1 MKSDLIASQ
10 TSRNQIAKVGRGAD
24 IGRVM
29 KPNPQNQKSDTPK
42 PHPKIGMEFQQDRH
56 HRNQIRETLKLTFI
70 NIFRFQKDHFS
81 IRRVQGGRGVLRRK
95 RGEQIFP
102 LDPIFLKASMLK
114 FSVPENFRFFD
125 KPKFVNFWAFQR
137 FLKSIRKCN
146 VQFAFSRLFHA
157 GMEAVFLR

>member
-1 MKSDLIASQ
+1 M
-10 TSRNQIAKVGRGAD
+10 GRGAD

-42 PHPKIGMEFQQDRH
+42 PHPKIGMEFHPDCIC
-56 HRNQIRETLKLTFI
+56 RNQLAETELLTSV
-70 NIFRFQKDHFS
+70 NIFRFREDLFS

-102 LDPIFLKASMLK
+102 LDPIFLKASILK

-137 FLKSIRKCN
+137 FLKSLRKCN